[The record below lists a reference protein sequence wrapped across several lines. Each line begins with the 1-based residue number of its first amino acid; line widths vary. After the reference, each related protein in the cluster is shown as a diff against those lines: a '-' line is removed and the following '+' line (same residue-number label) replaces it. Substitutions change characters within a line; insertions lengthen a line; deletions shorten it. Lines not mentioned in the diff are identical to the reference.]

1 MGTLILTW
9 ENYYRIF
16 NFLSIKQVS
25 ITYSSHCFTLVIP
38 LPRFFPHLFL
48 FCYFFLSVCVCVYVL
63 SPSDGSHS
71 ETPGTDTHRAPLS
84 TGFLQTRKL
93 ESVSR
98 SSSKGCFQ
106 PRDWTQVSCI
116 ADIFFTVWATRE
128 AFVWLQDIKFLLF
141 VKPWG
146 VPMKTTLND
155 CIFSVK
161 QMKTKL
167 Q

>member
-16 NFLSIKQVS
+16 NVLSIKQVS
-25 ITYSSHCFTLVIP
+25 ITYKQSLFHSSYTITKILSP
-38 LPRFFPHLFL
+38 SFFFFVLL
-48 FCYFFLSVCVCVYVL
+48 FFLSVCVCVCAL

-71 ETPGTDTHRAPLS
+71 ETPGTDTRQAPLS

-98 SSSKGCFQ
+98 SSSKGCFY

-116 ADIFFTVWATRE
+116 AGIFFTIWATRE
-128 AFVWLQDIKFLLF
+128 ALVWLQDAKFLLF
-141 VKPWG
+141 VKP
-146 VPMKTTLND
+146 
-155 CIFSVK
+155 
-161 QMKTKL
+161 
-167 Q
+167 